1 MKHSRDMEYAAQNQW
16 VGSPREI
23 QYIGLILSF
32 STIYEYIFHL
42 FPWGFKIISTWLV
55 VNFV

>member
-23 QYIGLILSF
+23 QYIILSF

-42 FPWGFKIISTWLV
+42 FPWGFTIISTWLV
-55 VNFV
+55 VSVV